1 MLLDSLMIVFGKTRK
16 IELKFIFDPREFES
30 YKDLA
35 IDIEERN
42 EKDPEEFKTRRVRP
56 SSRDSR
62 GAYYSKDSWK
72 NKNGQEI
79 VSDSSDEYSDFKATK
94 VSKLQKNKNN
104 AVKKNFTAIIVH
116 KDDSSQEAAIKALD
130 TKDAEKKF
138 KEIYGSG
145 VFVRDI
151 REV

>member
-1 MLLDSLMIVFGKTRK
+1 M
-16 IELKFIFDPREFES
+16 KFIFDSKEFES

-35 IDIEERN
+35 IDIEEKN
-42 EKDPEEFKTRRVRP
+42 DKDPEELKNKRVRP

-62 GAYYSKDSWK
+62 GAYYSKNSWK
-72 NKNGQEI
+72 NKNGREI
-79 VSDSSDEYSDFKATK
+79 VSDSSDEYADFKATK

-104 AVKKNFTAIIVH
+104 AVKKKFTAIIVH
-116 KDDSSQEAAIKALD
+116 KDDSSQEAAIKALN

-138 KEIYGSG
+138 KEIYGSS

>member
-1 MLLDSLMIVFGKTRK
+1 M
-16 IELKFIFDPREFES
+16 KFIFDPREFES

-42 EKDPEEFKTRRVRP
+42 DKDPEEFKTRCVRP

-72 NKNGQEI
+72 NKNGREI

-116 KDDSSQEAAIKALD
+116 KDDSSHEAAIKALD